1 MPYIFSRNS
10 LLKLPEHRF
19 TGSIKGMENLPKN
32 RPYIIVANH
41 DNSIDAYI
49 LMAPLTR
56 RLNKKIHVFSNPVN
70 RGGRLMQL
78 FFKSLAIWWAEVIVV
93 DRTNRS
99 RSLEVAKKFLD
110 KGELVG
116 IFPETIDT
124 DEKYLARGKTGMV
137 RLALAAKVPI
147 VPIGMYGG
155 PNMEGIRENIKYF
168 LKRKEVRQH
177 IRIGEPI
184 EFTKYDGRVAN
195 YELLADVTIEV
206 MQAIAKLCGKEYVYT
221 KRQWMEEYR
230 QHYKGD

>member
-32 RPYIIVANH
+32 RPYIIAANH

-70 RGGRLMQL
+70 RGGRIMQL

-93 DRTNRS
+93 DKTNRA

-124 DEKYLARGKTGMV
+124 DERHLARGKTGMA
-137 RLALAAKVPI
+137 RLALTAKVLI
-147 VPIGMYGG
+147 VPVGMYGG

-168 LKRKEVRQH
+168 LKRKDDRQH

-184 EFTKYDGRVAN
+184 DLSRFYGRVIT
-195 YELLADVTIEV
+195 YELLAEATIHV
-206 MQAIAKLCGKEYVYT
+206 MQAIAKLCGKEYGYT

-230 QHYKGD
+230 KHKGD

>member
-32 RPYIIVANH
+32 RPYIIAANH

-70 RGGRLMQL
+70 RGGRIMQL

-93 DRTNRS
+93 DKTNRA

-124 DEKYLARGKTGMV
+124 DERHLARGKTGMA
-137 RLALAAKVPI
+137 RLALTAKVPI
-147 VPIGMYGG
+147 VPVGMYGG

-168 LKRKEVRQH
+168 LKRKDVRQH
-177 IRIGEPI
+177 IRIGESI
-184 EFTKYDGRVAN
+184 DLSRFYGRVIT
-195 YELLADVTIEV
+195 YELLAEATIHV
-206 MQAIAKLCGKEYVYT
+206 MQAIAKLCGKEYGYT

-230 QHYKGD
+230 QQHKGD